1 MKLAGLAAIV
11 WCCVAISA
19 TAADDSKAPAKP
31 KHSARDIEFFEKK
44 IRPLLHKRCYT
55 CHASTAKKLR
65 GGLRLDTRKGLLA
78 GGDSGKVIVPGQ
90 PDKSALIL
98 AVRYGADSSQ
108 MPPAGKLP
116 AAEIAL
122 LEAWVKRGAPFPLS
136 TEPAKKGID
145 FEAGRK
151 FWSFQPLKRR
161 SPGNVA
167 DRRRVRNRIDEFVLA
182 RLQKQKLQPSPT
194 ADRRV
199 LIRRLSFDLIGLPPT
214 PEGIDRFLNDQ
225 SPDAYEKLVERL
237 LASPQYGERWARYW
251 LDMARYTDASAK
263 WLDSTAQ
270 AYFYRDWVTRALN
283 EDLSYNEF
291 VMRQLATDKLP
302 HTGPRDIAALGFLG
316 LSPTY
321 WKELKLPSEIIK
333 VIVADEWEERI
344 DTVSRTFLGLTVAC
358 ARCHDHKF
366 DPISTEDYY
375 ALAGVF
381 ASTRMTERP
390 LISAKQYAPVARA
403 KAEVK
408 KLKSQIKQLKAK
420 KPRPKD
426 YAAQLRKLQSQ
437 IKQIESSTPHYRAL
451 LANAVKDE
459 SLYVRRAGKTAQSGT
474 RLEYKSQ
481 PRDLRLFLRG
491 NPNKLGPV
499 VPRRFLEVLS
509 NGKPKPFQQGSGR
522 LELAKAIVNDAGP
535 LTARVIV
542 NRIWLAHFGRG
553 LVDTPSNFGTQGA
566 LPSHPDLLEDLT
578 ARFVENGWSLKWLHR
593 EIVLSAT
600 YRQKSRVSN
609 SAAKRAQSIDPE
621 NRWLWRMNRRRLD
634 VEAWRD
640 AMLAASGQL
649 KTTIGGRSVKL
660 DGRTN
665 RRRTLYGTIHRREMP
680 AMLRLHDFPDPTA
693 HSPRRV
699 ATTTSLQ
706 ALFVLNSPLLST
718 QSAALAARLQRDE
731 PGDLTRQIQRAYLL
745 LFGREATAEEI
756 ALGREFLS
764 AGGTAWPHYAQVLLG
779 SNEFLFVD

>member
-1 MKLAGLAAIV
+1 MKLAVFAVFV
-11 WCCVAISA
+11 WCCVATEPTI
-19 TAADDSKAPAKP
+19 ADDSKTAAKP

-55 CHASTAKKLR
+55 CHASTSKKLR

-78 GGDSGKVIVPGQ
+78 GGHSGKVIVAGQ
-90 PDKSALIL
+90 PDKSALIH

-122 LEAWVKRGAPFPLS
+122 LEAWVKRGAPFPAS
-136 TEPAKKGID
+136 SKPATEGID

-161 SPGNVA
+161 SAVQVA
-167 DRRRVRNRIDEFVLA
+167 DRRHVRNRIDEFVLA
-182 RLQKQKLQPSPT
+182 QLQKRKLKPS
-194 ADRRV
+194 ASASRRV
-199 LIRRLSFDLIGLPPT
+199 LIRRLSFDLTGLPPT
-214 PEGIDRFLNDQ
+214 PEEIDRFLKDR
-225 SPDAYEKLVERL
+225 SPDAYEQLIERL

-251 LDMARYTDASAK
+251 LDLARYTDASAT

-283 EDLSYNEF
+283 EDLPYNEF
-291 VMRQLATDKLP
+291 VMRQLATDKLS

-390 LISAKQYAPVARA
+390 LIPAKEYAPVARA

-408 KLKSQIKQLKAK
+408 KLTAQIKKLKAK
-420 KPRPKD
+420 KPRPQD
-426 YAAQLRKLQSQ
+426 YAGQLRKLQAR
-437 IKQIESSTPHYRAL
+437 IKQIESSTPNYRTM

-459 SLYVRRAGKTAQSGT
+459 SLYVRRAGKTPQSGT

-481 PRDLRLFLRG
+481 PRDLRLFVRG

-499 VPRRFLEVLS
+499 IPRRFLRVLS
-509 NGKPKPFQQGSGR
+509 KGKPEPFQQGSGR

-535 LTARVIV
+535 LAARVIV

-553 LVDTPSNFGTQGA
+553 LVDTPSNFGTQGT

-600 YRQKSRVSN
+600 YRQKSRVADASGG
-609 SAAKRAQSIDPE
+609 KAQIVDPE

-640 AMLAASGQL
+640 AMLACSGQL
-649 KTTIGGRSVKL
+649 KTAIGGRSVKL

-665 RRRTLYGTIHRREMP
+665 HRRTLYGTIHRREMP

-718 QSAALAARLQRDE
+718 QSAALAKRLQRE
-731 PGDLTRQIQRAYLL
+731 RPGDVTDQIQRAYQL
-745 LFGREATAEEI
+745 LFGREATAAEVS
-756 ALGREFLS
+756 LGREFLS